1 MVQANSDNRYPDCLY
16 FNLRGQSNPWAQN
29 QIDLYLTINFNEQ
42 WQDLVGGRIR
52 VGLKGGELRL
62 TVDNGAIPY
71 ESREL
76 TGLLALSVPKK
87 RTLQAAQKRQAAFDL
102 GMGQKPF
109 GGKPGIR
116 ATAGLEQTQT
126 RADEFRFIA
135 CQITTKGSEDSPAW
149 EFAVETGAPVLKGL
163 LKNAFLGTLHVQA
176 KPCSLE
182 AVFQISKRDLY
193 LTDAEGLWPS
203 DISQNKRA
211 ILERMIVLRLLASKY
226 QPYLSRM
233 ELRYG

>member
-1 MVQANSDNRYPDCLY
+1 MLQANPDNQYPDCIY

-29 QIDLYLTINFNEQ
+29 QVDLYLTINFNEQ
-42 WQDLVGGRIR
+42 WQDLIGGRIR

-62 TVDNGAIPY
+62 IIVNGTMPY
-71 ESREL
+71 ESRQL

-87 RTLQAAQKRQAAFDL
+87 RTLRAAEKRTTAFEL
-102 GMGQKPF
+102 GMGKMPS
-109 GGKPGIR
+109 GSKPGIR

-135 CQITTKGSEDSPAW
+135 CQITTKGSEESPAW

-163 LKNAFLGTLHVQA
+163 LKNAFLGTMHLQA
-176 KPCSLE
+176 KPCSVE
-182 AVFQISKRDLY
+182 AVFRISKRDLY

-233 ELRYG
+233 ELYYE

>member
-1 MVQANSDNRYPDCLY
+1 MVPANPVNRYPDCLY
-16 FNLRGQSNPWAQN
+16 FNLRGQSSPWAQN
-29 QIDLYLTINFNEQ
+29 KIDLYLTINFNEQ
-42 WQDLVGGRIR
+42 WQDLFGGRIK
-52 VGLKGGELRL
+52 VGLRGGELRL
-62 TVDNGAIPY
+62 TVDNGTMPY
-71 ESREL
+71 DSREL

-87 RTLQAAQKRQAAFDL
+87 RTLQAAQKRQTRVEL
-102 GMGQKPF
+102 GMGNMPF
-109 GGKPGIR
+109 GSKPGIK
-116 ATAGLEQTQT
+116 ATAGVEQTQT

-135 CQITTKGSEDSPAW
+135 CQITTKGSEESPAW

-163 LKNAFLGTLHVQA
+163 LKNTFLGTLHLQA
-176 KPCSLE
+176 RPCRVE
-182 AVFQISKRDLY
+182 AVFQICKRDLY

-233 ELRYG
+233 ELRYE